1 MEMTTETAE
10 KMKTVLSYTIIFLA
24 ILAVLYPTIWIINA
38 AINPNNSLTSSTLIP
53 TDATLKNFKKLFRDY
68 PFLKWYFNTIKI
80 GLLNSAIAVSLT
92 ALIGYV
98 FSKYRFIGRKYGLM
112 ALLVVQMFPVMMA
125 MVAIYVLLNI
135 FGLLDTHTGLLI
147 VYLGQAVPFTSWMLK
162 GYFDSIPTSLV
173 DAARIDGAGRLRVFW
188 QIMLPLA
195 KPMLA
200 VAAMMSFV
208 RSVNDFV
215 LARIVLTTEGK
226 QTLAVGLYTMI
237 TQQFSNDWTLFA
249 AGAILVAIPILIF
262 MLSMQKYYIS
272 GLSSGATKG

>member
-1 MEMTTETAE
+1 MKYERAE
-10 KMKTVLSYTIIFLA
+10 QIKTIVSYLIIFLA
-24 ILAVLYPTIWIINA
+24 VIAVLYPTLWIVNA
-38 AINPNNSLTSSTLIP
+38 AINPNNSLSSSTLIP
-53 TDATLKNFKKLFRDY
+53 TGATLDNFKQLFADY
-68 PFLKWYFNTIKI
+68 PFLSWYFNTIKI
-80 GLLNSAIAVSLT
+80 GLLNSALAVTLT

-98 FSKYRFIGRKYGLM
+98 FSKYRFVGRKYGLM
-112 ALLVVQMFPVMMA
+112 TLLVVQMFPVMMA

-162 GYFDSIPTSLV
+162 GYFDSIPTSLM

-215 LARIVLTTEGK
+215 LARIVLTSEGN

-237 TQQFSNDWTLFA
+237 SQQFSNDWTLFA
-249 AGAILVAIPILIF
+249 AGAILTAIPILIF

>member
-1 MEMTTETAE
+1 MEHKKAE
-10 KMKTVLSYTIIFLA
+10 KVKTILSYTIVLLA
-24 ILAVLYPTIWIINA
+24 VAAVLYTTLWIVNA
-38 AINPNNSLTSSTLIP
+38 AINPNNSLSSSTLIP
-53 TDATLKNFKKLFRDY
+53 TGATLDNFRHLFSEY
-68 PFLKWYFNTIKI
+68 PFLSWYFNTIKI
-80 GLLNSAIAVSLT
+80 GLLNSFLAVSLT

-98 FSKYRFIGRKYGLM
+98 FSKYRFVGRKYGLLT
-112 ALLVVQMFPVMMA
+112 LLVVQMFPVMMA

-135 FGLLDTHTGLLI
+135 FGLLDTHIGLLI

-162 GYFDSIPTSLV
+162 GYFDSIPTSLM

-215 LARIVLTTEGK
+215 LARIVLATEGK

-237 TQQFSNDWTLFA
+237 SQQFSNDWTLFA
-249 AGAILVAIPILIF
+249 AGAILTAIPILIF